1 MNYYN
6 PDMDPGES
14 EQEYEAR
21 KNEESKSAT
30 GLMFGIAGVFIFVLK
45 MAAIFGM
52 FFYAGFLLSQKLW
65 EEETNNFKFWV
76 FSLLFTY
83 LLFCIIY
90 FFKGTVIGLREKN
103 RKLWIVPWAFCVLIC
118 CIIPAIVVK
127 AVVSSMFD
135 YGEQQGPFYLG
146 LTWGAFICCSLY
158 MYGIYQFKT
167 HAAPRVLYW
176 SYALG
181 LRVSL

>member
-90 FFKGTVIGLREKN
+90 FFKGTIIGLRANN
-103 RKLWIVPWAFCVLIC
+103 RNLWILPWVICVLLC
-118 CIIPAIVVK
+118 CIVP
-127 AVVSSMFD
+127 
-135 YGEQQGPFYLG
+135 
-146 LTWGAFICCSLY
+146 AFIVKSVVAGMFHVRDRQGMLCVGISWAAFILFSLY
-158 MYGIYQFKT
+158 VYDIYQFKT
-167 HAAPRVLYW
+167 PTVPKVLHW
-176 SYALG
+176 SYAWG
-181 LRVSL
+181 LKLSL